1 MRGDAVAALIRH
13 AHRHVEHLLGQRIQR
28 PGRHDLLDRFPGA
41 LERRRIVR
49 QRLPEIVDPVGFPRG
64 HDVVKNRAHFRTG
77 VSIFDQAGCRHAGIL
92 PIADTP
98 ERLTENGLAGGEAPW
113 ARPQAVSAAR
123 IVRWGRVPRVGAGG
137 EYRAKASVLRSLYLS
152 PPLVQ
157 NRFPLPRRSS
167 SRCGRPRPTT
177 SGTDLAPCRI
187 DAAGHNPRNAP
198 PQRPISVSSYRPAA
212 WMGRRC
218 SSSLLSSRYPESD

>member
-1 MRGDAVAALIRH
+1 MICLMDSQVRLSVAGSCASAFQKLLIQS
-13 AHRHVEHLLGQRIQR
+13 V
-28 PGRHDLLDRFPGA
+28 
-41 LERRRIVR
+41 
-49 QRLPEIVDPVGFPRG
+49 
-64 HDVVKNRAHFRTG
+64 FRVAMMSSKTARTSG
-77 VSIFDQAGCRHAGIL
+77 VSIFDQAGGRHAGIL

-98 ERLTENGLAGGEAPW
+98 ERLTENDPAGDEPPR

-123 IVRWGRVPRVGAGG
+123 IVRWGRLPRVGAGG

-198 PQRPISVSSYRPAA
+198 TQRPISVSSYRPAA
-212 WMGRRC
+212 WMERRC